1 MEKLKFNY
9 INNDKEKLIENELKN
24 ALKIIGRR
32 YFFDDLSF
40 IVKEMINN
48 ANKANFK
55 SVFYSLNNLN
65 IASNEDYKSNINKF
79 KEEVEADITKFF
91 DQLSRLG
98 LYIEVFF
105 VVENNHFIISVIN
118 NRPLTNIE
126 RERIKAKYFEADK
139 FGYINENLLSCVDTS
154 EGAGLGIILII
165 LMLKKIGLD
174 NNYFK
179 FIEHGNYTESKVLIP
194 LTILEKREQ
203 VVIAEIAQKEIE
215 EIPQLPE
222 NISLLQMKVD
232 DPNSSFNDLANVI
245 RKDASIIAELLKIV
259 NSGYYLVMNK
269 VKTVDEAIRIIG
281 FDGIK
286 NMVLA
291 YKAKEIL
298 IDRYNIDIV
307 KDQLDHSTEVAL
319 IACSIAKIL
328 GRKNNIDEIYTAAIL
343 HDIGKIIINSLNP
356 NVLNQISNVCHKKGL
371 NVNIV
376 ENFTEGFNHSIIG
389 ALLAEKWQF
398 SENIISVIKYH
409 HSPNDMKGN
418 MSDIVNI
425 VYLSNIIYYYK
436 RNEFLYNNIELNVL
450 LNFNITEEKALKE
463 LLSKIKI

>member
-1 MEKLKFNY
+1 MEKLKFHY

-32 YFFDDLSF
+32 YFFEDLSF

-48 ANKANFK
+48 ASKANFK
-55 SVFYSLNNLN
+55 SVYYSLHNLN
-65 IASNEDYKSNINKF
+65 ITSSDDYKTNIVKF
-79 KEEVEADITKFF
+79 KEELEADSTKFF

-98 LYIEVFF
+98 LYIEVLFA
-105 VVENNHFIISVIN
+105 VENNHFIISVMN
-118 NRPLTNIE
+118 NRPITNIE

-139 FGYINENLLSCVDTS
+139 FGYINENLLNCVDTS

-179 FIEHGNYTESKVLIP
+179 FIEHGDFTESKVLIP

-203 VVIAEIAQKEIE
+203 VVIAEIAQKEID

-222 NISLLQMKVD
+222 NITILQMKVD
-232 DPNSSFNDLANVI
+232 DPNSSFNDLADII
-245 RKDASIIAELLKIV
+245 RKDAAIIAELLKIV
-259 NSGYYLVMNK
+259 NSGYYLLMNK
-269 VKTVDEAIRIIG
+269 VKTVDEAIRVVG

-286 NMVLA
+286 NMALA
-291 YKAKEIL
+291 FKAKEIL
-298 IDRYNIDIV
+298 IDRYNVDIV
-307 KDQLDHSTEVAL
+307 KDQLEHSTEVAL
-319 IACSIAKIL
+319 IACSLAKIL
-328 GRKNNIDEIYTAAIL
+328 GQKNNIDEIYTAAIL

-356 NVLNQISNVCHKKGL
+356 NILNQISNICHKKGL

-376 ENFTEGFNHSIIG
+376 ENFTDGFNHSIIG
-389 ALLAEKWQF
+389 ALLADKWKF

-409 HSPNDMKGN
+409 HSPNEIKGN
-418 MSDIVNI
+418 MSSIVNI
-425 VYLSNIIYYYK
+425 VYLANILYYYK
-436 RNEFLYNNIELNVL
+436 RNEFLYNNIDLNIL
-450 LNFNITEEKALKE
+450 INFNLIDEKALKE
-463 LLSKIKI
+463 LMSKIII